1 MLRLGSRDSFAF
13 QAIQKLYA
21 HFTNLCFSVICK
33 FLGDFWGFLGRDS
46 FSQRISEIWRNK
58 KYGRFD
64 LFLKLEFE
72 VKN

>member
-1 MLRLGSRDSFAF
+1 MF
-13 QAIQKLYA
+13 QAILKLYA
-21 HFTNLCFSVICK
+21 HVTNLCFAEICK
-33 FLGDFWGFLGRDS
+33 FLGGFRGFLGRDS
-46 FSQRISEIWRNK
+46 FSQRICKIWRNK